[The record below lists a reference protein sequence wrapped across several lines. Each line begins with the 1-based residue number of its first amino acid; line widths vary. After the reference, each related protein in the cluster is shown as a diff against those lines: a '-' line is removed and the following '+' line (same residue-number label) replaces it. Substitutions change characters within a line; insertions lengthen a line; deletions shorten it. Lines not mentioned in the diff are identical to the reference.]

1 MEFSHNPD
9 MPACCNINQLFENS
23 PFLGGP
29 HLAFW
34 SSNSLSTD
42 FVIALIPVTRNAL
55 DAGGGQPIPA
65 GLSYPPLKTLE
76 Q

>member
-1 MEFSHNPD
+1 

-29 HLAFW
+29 NLAFW

-55 DAGGGQPIPA
+55 DDGWGAT
-65 GLSYPPLKTLE
+65 YPSWFILPPTE
-76 Q
+76 NFGAVTV